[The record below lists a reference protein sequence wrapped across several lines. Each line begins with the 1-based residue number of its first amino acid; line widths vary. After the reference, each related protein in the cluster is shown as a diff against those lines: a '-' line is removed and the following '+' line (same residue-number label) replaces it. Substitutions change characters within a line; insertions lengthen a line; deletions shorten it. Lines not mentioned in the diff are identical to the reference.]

1 MAYTQSSN
9 KATQK
14 YQKKV
19 YDTFLLRVYKGK
31 KEKIQDFAE
40 KNGESL
46 NGFICRLISD
56 EMGEDI
62 NKK

>member
-46 NGFICRLISD
+46 NGFICRLISE
-56 EMGEDI
+56 EMGENI